1 MTSSRTDRHRQETL
15 AEIVLLLLAGVVIV
29 SLLGPELIALL
40 VAPAGLVVIYL
51 LYRLVT
57 TAEEIAE
64 KL

>member
-1 MTSSRTDRHRQETL
+1 MASSRTDRHRQKTL
-15 AEIVLLLLAGVVIV
+15 AEIILLSLVGVVIV
-29 SLLGPELIALL
+29 SLWPELIPAL
-40 VAPAGLVVIYL
+40 VAPVGLVVIYL